1 MIRSSV
7 IINVSMCLAD
17 LLDAYVASRE
27 TSKRYRESLLRTVR
41 KATNAGL
48 TSVDSLTP
56 VQVNRFLAS
65 LSTALSPTTRH
76 NIRRELLTL
85 WRYAFEEGLTEAMPI
100 RIAKIKP
107 SYASPQAYS
116 ASDLERLLHAA
127 STDVTKVGGL
137 TAARVCDLM
146 PAWIG
151 IAYESGLRFEDVLEL
166 SFSDI
171 RNGTVTT
178 KANKTRKALVRGLS
192 AGTLQDISELKSKS
206 TNGTL
211 FLWALTRRRAVKVW
225 RSFLDRHGFEGSSK
239 WLRRSCATYVEM
251 KTPGSATRYLQHS
264 NPTLVTNHYFDES
277 LFAVPEGPPPI
288 RRQMCGERE

>member
-1 MIRSSV
+1 MIRSSL
-7 IINVSMCLAD
+7 IINLSMCLDD

-41 KATNAGL
+41 KANAAGL
-48 TSVDSLTP
+48 ASVEAFTP
-56 VQVNRFLAS
+56 VQVNKFLA
-65 LSTALSPTTRH
+65 ALSSALSATTRH

-107 SYASPQAYS
+107 SYAAPQAYS
-116 ASDLERLLHAA
+116 DSDLERLLHAA
-127 STDVTKVGGL
+127 STDATKVGG
-137 TAARVCDLM
+137 TTTARVCDLL

-151 IAYESGLRFEDVLEL
+151 IAYESGLRFEDVLGL

-171 RNGTVTT
+171 RNRTVTT

-192 AGTLQDISELKSKS
+192 AGTLQDIRKLQSLS
-206 TNGTL
+206 TNGSL

-225 RSFLDRHGFEGSSK
+225 RAFLDRHGFDGSSK

-264 NPTLVTNHYFDES
+264 NPSLVNNHYFDES

-288 RRQMCGERE
+288 RRQMCGDRE